1 MEWSVVLWSAFRGF
15 ATAIVVLIFFGRWA
29 FDKADAKYD
38 VLEQPFRHCLRFVGF
53 SMIPVLPA
61 LLVVNVLCAYFF

>member
-1 MEWSVVLWSAFRGF
+1 MEFFWAAFRG
-15 ATAIVVLIFFGRWA
+15 AVTAIVVLIFFGKWA
-29 FDKADAKYD
+29 FAKADEKYD
-38 VLEQPFRHCLRFVGF
+38 VMENPFKHCLRFVGF